1 MFKNPFFLSLSQ
13 NPPDPPQIYLTSVG
27 DPSSL
32 IPIGP
37 VRGKISP
44 VPPLHI
50 SMGPQLPQQDNCG
63 GIANPESFP
72 TQPHTVPHTN
82 HPSPLFVIINP
93 SPLQQQS
100 AVTAAVAPPPLIPS
114 PTHSPPPPPIII
126 KEENLPS
133 EEELLEIVSLEE
145 KQVEEVRQERL
156 NHLYTWGTCFCYFRF
171 SLRL

>member
-13 NPPDPPQIYLTSVG
+13 NPPDPPQIYLTRVG

-114 PTHSPPPPPIII
+114 PTHSPPPPIII

-133 EEELLEIVSLEE
+133 EEELLEIASLEE
-145 KQVEEVRQERL
+145 KQVEEVREDRL
-156 NHLYTWGTCFCYFRF
+156 KHLYTW
-171 SLRL
+171 